1 MLKSKRLLE
10 DLELFEEL
18 DDRLS
23 EKISGGLDVE
33 LTAKFDR
40 FGELAQFKLLQPDL
54 LTRIQEEIEIRFP
67 QVGTDLALGCTST
80 RLGVYDCEVSTG
92 GRTETFVVDMNTR

>member
-1 MLKSKRLLE
+1 MLIRTNLLSNSQ
-10 DLELFEEL
+10 LFEEL
-18 DDRLS
+18 DDRVA
-23 EKISGGLDVE
+23 EKISGGFDVE
-33 LTAKFDR
+33 LTAKFDT
-40 FGELAQFKLLQPDL
+40 FGELAQFGLLQPDL

-92 GRTETFVVDMNTR
+92 GRTESFVVDMNTR

>member
-1 MLKSKRLLE
+1 MLNSKRHLE

-18 DDRLS
+18 DDRLC

-40 FGELAQFKLLQPDL
+40 LKELSEFGLLQPNL
-54 LTRIQEEIEIRFP
+54 LTKIQEEIDIRFP
-67 QVGTDLALGCTST
+67 QVGEDLALGCSST
-80 RLGVYDCEVSTG
+80 EIGIYNCEVSANG
-92 GRTETFVVDMNTR
+92 KTESFIVDINK

>member
-1 MLKSKRLLE
+1 MLKSIHRLE
-10 DLELFEEL
+10 DSELFEEL

-40 FGELAQFKLLQPDL
+40 VGELSEFGLLQPDL
-54 LTRIQEEIEIRFP
+54 VTKIREEIDIRFP
-67 QVGTDLALGCTST
+67 QVGEDLALGCTST
-80 RLGVYDCEVSTG
+80 ELGIYNCEVSTG
-92 GRTETFVVDMNTR
+92 GKTESFVVNINN